1 MIYLSL
7 TPHVSQIRVYDQPD
21 GYEKRI
27 PYIGIMTVTYLNDKT
42 VYISGAVGK
51 FDKAAYQQICDLLKS
66 YGVEQLLYERH
77 GKFITRKL

>member
-27 PYIGIMTVTYLNDKT
+27 PYIGIMTITHLNDTT
-42 VYISGAVGK
+42 VYISGAVGN
-51 FDKAAYQQICDLLKS
+51 FDRKAYLQVAELLKEN
-66 YGVEQLLYERH
+66 GIDTLLYERH
-77 GKFITRKL
+77 GKFITRQI